1 MKDGR
6 KQVFLTTLF
15 NMKTTISLSLLT
27 ITILII
33 SFCFVYKTL
42 KEGNKALDELK
53 DKE

>member
-6 KQVFLTTLF
+6 KQVFLTTIF

-33 SFCFVYKTL
+33 SFYFVYKTL

-53 DKE
+53 GKE

>member
-6 KQVFLTTLF
+6 KQVFLTTIF
-15 NMKTTISLSLLT
+15 NMETTISLSLLT

-33 SFCFVYKTL
+33 SFCFFYKTL